1 MDLALCKHHA
11 QSRSGYFSR
20 LAFVNASLWRGAT
33 HRVRSSGEMWWYI
46 PCNKTGCCPPF
57 LGPPTGEN
65 IVSNTTPH
73 QNLTHSEL
81 YFEPVRELV
90 LALDALQQDLTRDPQ
105 PGHNLAPNQTHLLM
119 SIETFGHRY
128 EIVVWDVLM
137 PHLIRNAPKLAPET
151 VTALQDNHQIEK
163 QLFDVLKLHSNAH
176 GMNDEGSQSRV
187 LASVNRLAGV
197 LRGTLRL
204 LECEV
209 LVAVDSLPEEQKAA
223 LTAVVEHELMRVDS
237 GTSASP
243 PGVSRAMDVLDT
255 EHQTPPV
262 LRVPHV
268 TT

>member
-1 MDLALCKHHA
+1 
-11 QSRSGYFSR
+11 
-20 LAFVNASLWRGAT
+20 
-33 HRVRSSGEMWWYI
+33 
-46 PCNKTGCCPPF
+46 
-57 LGPPTGEN
+57 
-65 IVSNTTPH
+65 VSNTTPH
-73 QNLTHSEL
+73 PNQTHSGQ

-105 PGHNLAPNQTHLLM
+105 PGHDLAPNQTHLLM
-119 SIETFGHRY
+119 SVETFGHRY

-163 QLFDVLKLHSNAH
+163 QLFEVLKLHSNAH
-176 GMNDEGSQSRV
+176 GMNDEDSQSRV

-209 LVAVDSLPEEQKAA
+209 QAAVDSLPEEQQAA
-223 LTAVVEHELMRVDS
+223 LAAVVEHELLRVDAGVTGS
-237 GTSASP
+237 LQ
-243 PGVSRAMDVLDT
+243 GVSQAMDVLDT

-262 LRVPHV
+262 VRVPHV